1 MTTSVFTST
10 FSSLVDKAAKYYK
23 YICTFSKR
31 FHSAT
36 IFKVLIISVVLLLI
50 IIISWFTK
58 VATSLYIITK
68 KNKILIQDVSLHLLI
83 SQNLEVRKL

>member
-10 FSSLVDKAAKYYK
+10 FSSLVDKAAEYYK

-36 IFKVLIISVVLLLI
+36 IFKVLIISVVLLLNI
-50 IIISWFTK
+50 LISWFTK
-58 VATSLYIITK
+58 VATSLYIIKT
-68 KNKILIQDVSLHLLI
+68 NKILIQDVSIHLLI